1 MSGRAVSTEAEF
13 SVSPED
19 LWGVL
24 MDPSRLEDWVTTHD
38 RLEGDAPE
46 RLETGSTFGQRMKLA
61 GKSFKVT
68 WTVAELERPNLAVW
82 EGEGPAGSKAHVRYE
97 LEPAGDGGTRFT
109 YENEFELPG
118 GILGR
123 AAGRT
128 VGDRVSR
135 REAEKSLENLA
146 RVVEG

>member
-1 MSGRAVSTEAEF
+1 MSGRAVSTEAVF
-13 SVSPED
+13 DVSPED
-19 LWGVL
+19 LWEVL
-24 MDPSRLEDWVTTHD
+24 MDPSRLEEWVTTHD
-38 RLEGDAPE
+38 SLDGDAPE
-46 RLETGSTFGQRMKLA
+46 KLESGSTFGQRMKLA
-61 GKSFKVT
+61 GKSFEVSWK
-68 WTVAELERPNLAVW
+68 VAELERPRLAVW

-97 LEPAGDGGTRFT
+97 LEPAGEGRTRFT

-135 REAEKSLENLA
+135 REAARSLENLA
-146 RVVEG
+146 RILG